1 MSKSQ
6 ESVNKFLASSVN
18 SGELS
23 LTLKGALLAVVPLV
37 ALVIRAAGGEI
48 SNDDLNVFVEAVS
61 EIVLIIGTL
70 ASSFLMIIGVL
81 RRIYKSFK

>member
-81 RRIYKSFK
+81 RRVYNSFK

>member
-48 SNDDLNVFVEAVS
+48 SNDDLNAFVEAAS

-81 RRIYKSFK
+81 RRVYNSFK